1 MPFQQYYE
9 LCQTPA
15 KQSSPSEENMTKS
28 ITSLK
33 FYGGV
38 DEIGGN
44 KVLLQDRDT
53 RVFFDFGM
61 SFNQR
66 KLFYSPPYLSPK
78 SEKSLQELGILPKID
93 GLYKFDKSPARADA
107 VFISHGHLDHTA
119 YLSFI
124 KREIPV
130 YCGET
135 TKTILQTLGE
145 VRRTDLEF
153 NVADINFQTFR
164 TGQKIVID
172 DLEVEPIHVDHS
184 VPGAYGFIIH
194 TSNGA
199 IVYSGDYRDHG
210 AKPEMTRDFVEA
222 AKASKPTAVVTEAT
236 NMTGASISSETE
248 VQGKLNRIVS
258 QANGIVLAEFGYS
271 DVDRL
276 NSFFNV
282 AKQNG
287 RCLAVSLRQACLLN
301 ALSNDPHLVVPDLTD
316 PNLLIFRKSKQRYE
330 RWERKLMEKFDGQ
343 NKVFDVFD
351 TSKRQCNVILALGF
365 YDFEELVALEP
376 AAGSC
381 YVLSAS
387 EPFNEEMEID
397 FERLINWLRH
407 YGLPQYHVHVSGHMM
422 PLQLKEAL
430 REINGKQVFPVH
442 TEQADLF
449 AGFMRDLKSKV
460 TVVDKCREYLV

>member
-1 MPFQQYYE
+1 MVKP
-9 LCQTPA
+9 
-15 KQSSPSEENMTKS
+15 
-28 ITSLK
+28 ITTLT

-44 KVLLQDRDT
+44 KILLQDRDT

-61 SFNQR
+61 SFSQK
-66 KLFYSPPYLSPK
+66 KLFYSPPFLSPR
-78 SEKSLQELGILPKID
+78 SEKSLQELGILPKIE
-93 GLYKFDKSPARADA
+93 GLYKFDKTPPQADA

-135 TKTILQTLGE
+135 TKTILETLGE
-145 VRRTDLEF
+145 VRRADLEF
-153 NVADINFQTFR
+153 KVDDIDFHAFR
-164 TGQKIVID
+164 TGDKIKVGN
-172 DLEVEPIHVDHS
+172 LEVEPVHVDHS
-184 VPGAYGFIIH
+184 VPGAYGFVIY

-199 IVYSGDYRDHG
+199 VVYTGDFRDHG
-210 AKPEMTRDFVEA
+210 AKPQMTQDFIDASQA
-222 AKASKPTAVVTEAT
+222 AQPIAVVTEAT
-236 NMTGASISSETE
+236 NMTGASVSNEVE
-248 VQGKLNRIVS
+248 VQNKLESIISRADGV
-258 QANGIVLAEFGYS
+258 VLAEFGYS

-276 NSFFNV
+276 NSFFGI
-282 AKQNG
+282 AKKNG
-287 RCLAVSLRQACLLN
+287 RCLAVSLRQAKLLD
-301 ALSNDPHLVVPDLTD
+301 ALRTDKHLKVPNLED
-316 PNLLIFRKSKQRYE
+316 PNLLVFRKSKQRYE
-330 RWERKLMEKFDGQ
+330 KWERELMTRFEGK
-343 NKVFDVFD
+343 NKVFDVFEA
-351 TSKRQCNVILALGF
+351 SKQQCKMVLALSF
-365 YDFEELVALEP
+365 HDFEELVSLEP

-397 FERLINWLRH
+397 FERLTNWLRH

-422 PLQLKEAL
+422 PLQLKAAL
-430 REINGKQVFPVH
+430 KTIGGKRVFPVH

-460 TVVDKCREYLV
+460 TMVEKNKAYAL